1 MAKSKRFIESRKKVD
16 SNKKYSV
23 DEAVSLLKE
32 VANAKFDET
41 IELHVRTGID
51 PRKGDQQIRGTVVL
65 PHGTGKKIRVA
76 AFVDSSNETAAKEAG
91 ADIVATEETINE
103 IVKTGKIDF
112 DIAVAVPAMMPKL
125 AKAARV
131 LGPRGLM
138 PNPKTDT
145 VGPNVAKMIE
155 EQKGGKTAF
164 KNDNTAN
171 IHAIV
176 GKVSFTEDQIKENLN
191 VILEAVKKTR
201 PSSTKGVFMKSIY
214 LTSTMGPSISIDST
228 SL

>member
-1 MAKSKRFIESRKKVD
+1 MSKRFKELKTKISKD
-16 SNKKYSV
+16 KKYTV
-23 DEAVSLLKE
+23 DEAISLLKD
-32 VANAKFDET
+32 VATAKFDET
-41 IELHVRTGID
+41 IELHIRTGID

-76 AFVDSSNETAAKEAG
+76 AFVDSTNETVAKEAG
-91 ADIVATEETINE
+91 ADIVATEETIDE

-112 DIAVAVPAMMPKL
+112 DVAVAVPTMMPKL

-155 EQKGGKTAF
+155 EQKGGKTAY

-176 GKVSFTEDQIKENLN
+176 GKASFSEDQIRDNLN
-191 VILEAVKKTR
+191 VLLESIKKAK
-201 PSSTKGVFMKSIY
+201 PSSTKGAYLKSVHI
-214 LTSTMGPSISIDST
+214 TSTMGPAISIDIST
-228 SL
+228 L